1 MGINI
6 KIAELRKM
14 KNVSQQELGDYLGVT
29 FQSVSKW
36 ETRKAL
42 PDIELLPLIAKY
54 FQVSVDEVLG
64 LKPIKSAP
72 YEPRDTD
79 NRNNWV
85 DKDSIFKNRQFFW
98 NADYLRFLV
107 QEVWKLDEPIDV
119 AEIRCGNGELGKLLM
134 GLLPEGSTYTGIDSK
149 FFIEKAKENM
159 GRENYVTSFIES
171 DIYDLK
177 AANKYN
183 LCICQANLRHMN
195 KPLDILQIMKNA
207 VKENGLVVC
216 IELNR
221 EIENV
226 GLYINGMD
234 YGELC
239 TSFDWHKLW
248 LKELEAEGR
257 DYAVGMRIPFY
268 MKQIGLKSVDVRM
281 NDKITFITPES
292 EDYIKACEDFASFRG
307 YNFCFEGEG
316 AEQTIKFFMSR
327 GYTRDEMEKYCLS
340 HNKITNYLSHN
351 MGRLSFLMIF
361 GFLITYGRKK

>member
-36 ETRKAL
+36 ENKKAL
-42 PDIELLPLIAKY
+42 PDVELLPLIARY
-54 FQVSVDEVLG
+54 FEVSVDEVLG
-64 LKPIKSAP
+64 LRPIKSAP

-79 NRNNWV
+79 NRSNWV
-85 DKDSIFKNRQFFW
+85 EKKSIFKNRKFFW
-98 NADYLRFLV
+98 NEDYLKYLV
-107 QEVWKLDEPIDV
+107 QEVWKIDRPIDV

-134 GLLPEGSTYTGIDSK
+134 KLLPKGSTYTGIDSK
-149 FFIEKAKENM
+149 FFIEKARENM
-159 GRENYVTSFIES
+159 GEKNYVTTFIES
-171 DIYDLK
+171 EVYDLK
-177 AANKYN
+177 VKNKYS

-195 KPLDILQIMKNA
+195 KPLDVLRNMKDA

-216 IELNR
+216 VELNR

-226 GLYINGMD
+226 GLYIEGINYD
-234 YGELC
+234 ELC

-268 MKQIGLKSVDVRM
+268 MRQIGLKNVDVRM
-281 NDKITFITPES
+281 NDKISYITPES
-292 EDYIKACEDFASFRG
+292 DNYDDICNDFASFRG
-307 YNFCFEGEG
+307 FNFCIEGES
-316 AEQTIKFFMSR
+316 AEQTIKFFMGR
-327 GYTRDEMEKYCLS
+327 GYTRDEMEKYCWA
-340 HNKITNYLSHN
+340 HNKITNYLAN
-351 MGRLSFLMIF
+351 NKGELSFLMIF
-361 GFLITYGRKK
+361 GFLITYGRK